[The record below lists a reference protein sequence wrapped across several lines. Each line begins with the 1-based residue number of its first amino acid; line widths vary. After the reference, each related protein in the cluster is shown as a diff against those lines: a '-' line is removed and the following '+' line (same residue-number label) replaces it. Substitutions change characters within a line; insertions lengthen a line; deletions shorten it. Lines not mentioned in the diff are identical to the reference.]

1 MFAEEI
7 IRKKRDGK
15 SLTPVEIK
23 FFVENFMQGK
33 IAGYQMSAFLM
44 AVFFSGMNNEETLCF
59 TGLLK
64 DSGKTFN
71 LSSVSGPKVDKHS
84 TGGVGDGISLALA
97 PLISACGIVVPM
109 VAGRALGHTG
119 GTLDKLESIPGFKV
133 SLSREG
139 FVGQLKKIGV
149 AIIGQSKDI
158 VPADKIIY
166 SLRDVTA
173 TVDSAPLIVSS
184 IISKKIAEGCTHL
197 VVDVKTGSGAFMRRL
212 VDAWDLARS
221 LVNTGKKSG
230 IAVKALI
237 TDMSQPLGEA
247 IGNSLEVKQAIEIL
261 KGGGP
266 EDFRQL
272 LLELGGWM
280 LVMAKK
286 AKNLERAKQ
295 KLQEVIS
302 NGRGL
307 EKFAELVK
315 AQGGDPKII
324 EHPDKILPKA
334 RKVSVVTSPNEGYIY
349 SLDTRLIGEA
359 ATVLGAGRAK
369 IDDSIDPAAGIIIKK
384 KLGDKVKKGEP
395 LAFFHWNTEKK
406 LSLARDKFL
415 NAYQIISKKPKIQPL
430 IYEVIG

>member
-15 SLTPVEIK
+15 NLTPVEIK

-33 IAGYQMSAFLM
+33 IADYQMSAFLM
-44 AVFFSGMNNEETLCF
+44 AVFFSGMNSEETLCF

-97 PLISACGIVVPM
+97 PLISVCGIVVPM

-133 SLSREG
+133 NLSREG
-139 FVGQLKKIGV
+139 FLRQLKKIGV
-149 AIIGQSKDI
+149 AIIGQSKDL

-184 IISKKIAEGCTHL
+184 IISKKIAEGSTHL

-212 VDAWDLARS
+212 VDAWALARS

-266 EDFRQL
+266 EDFRRL

-286 AKNLERAKQ
+286 AKNLEQAKQ

-302 NGRGL
+302 NGAGL

-334 RKVSVVTSPNEGYIY
+334 RRVSVVTSPKEGYVY

-395 LAFFHWNTEKK
+395 LAFFHWNTDQN

-415 NAYQIISKKPKIQPL
+415 KAYQILPKKPKIQPL
-430 IYEVIG
+430 IYDVIG